1 MDADKTESEV
11 EEMKENQITLKKA
24 TEPEANTT
32 NVHLAGESL
41 PNTETGAVLLF
52 LPTFFNLPLNNLH

>member
-32 NVHLAGESL
+32 NVHLAG
-41 PNTETGAVLLF
+41 
-52 LPTFFNLPLNNLH
+52 